1 MIAGSSVAQKSN
13 SGKIVIFFKCQFQM
27 NQLLNFNRTRVPA
40 LALILTVT
48 LMPDS
53 VDPEHLIWNALTR
66 EFD

>member
-1 MIAGSSVAQKSN
+1 
-13 SGKIVIFFKCQFQM
+13 M